1 MAKDEK
7 KKKKPKFVKRKRGA
21 MSKGEARTKR
31 IRDDFDAEMAASS
44 SEESE
49 GGDGGIVGKVR
60 FECGAGYFNRR
71 GDGKLGD
78 EDGGIR

>member
-49 GGDGGIVGKVR
+49 GGGWSAWIWHRHQKKS
-60 FECGAGYFNRR
+60 A
-71 GDGKLGD
+71 
-78 EDGGIR
+78 